1 MVMDLNVLQQILAEE
16 VVSRLDHKHLN
27 HDVDF
32 LQGLVTTA
40 ENIAI
45 AIFERIE
52 PRINAYEGSELSCV
66 RVFESAANFVEYRGA
81 IS

>member
-1 MVMDLNVLQQILAEE
+1 MVMDLNVLQKILAEE
-16 VVSRLDHKHLN
+16 VVSKMDHKHLN

-45 AIFERIE
+45 ALYELLE
-52 PRINAYEGSELSCV
+52 PLINEHEGCELSCL
-66 RVFESAANFVEYRGA
+66 RVYESAANFVEYRGA
-81 IS
+81 SS